1 MGKSKTAMETSKLN
15 VAAANEIV
23 RGGMH
28 SPAICNIEN
37 IKKNQKKKEMQS

>member
-1 MGKSKTAMETSKLN
+1 MFYVLTWNEGRSRLATVTSKLK

-28 SPAICNIEN
+28 SPATTT
-37 IKKNQKKKEMQS
+37 KKR